1 MNYVKK
7 LSSSLVEIAQ
17 SRPNFL
23 GFLEKQFLQVIL
35 EKQVA
40 RTPSPKF
47 ITRSNRSVVLLE
59 DVRVN
64 WTLLWLD
71 HFFSHSNST
80 RIFIYYSY
88 IRKYLYE
95 KSAHTMGGFLLSTVG
110 CKGPKASLSLARKDE
125 AFDIPVLSICWAIA
139 DEASIE
145 NCSKSMSLHLTSS
158 SSGSS

>member
-17 SRPNFL
+17 SRLNFL

-64 WTLLWLD
+64 
-71 HFFSHSNST
+71 
-80 RIFIYYSY
+80 
-88 IRKYLYE
+88 
-95 KSAHTMGGFLLSTVG
+95 
-110 CKGPKASLSLARKDE
+110 
-125 AFDIPVLSICWAIA
+125 
-139 DEASIE
+139 
-145 NCSKSMSLHLTSS
+145 
-158 SSGSS
+158 